1 MGNEDYY
8 KQLESRFNKLDEEGK
23 YYILGILQALVFAQ
37 FNQGANI
44 TQSEDKDDEGKN
56 E

>member
-1 MGNEDYY
+1 MGNEVFY

-23 YYILGILQALVFAQ
+23 CYIMGILQALEFAQ
-37 FNQGANI
+37 CNQVANI